1 MATQEQEMSCKEL
14 VELLTEYLEGTL
26 PPADRLRFDAH
37 LALCEGCR
45 IYLDQMRTT
54 IRTLGRLR
62 EEFIPPQAMEDLLRV
77 FRAWK
82 A

>member
-26 PPADRLRFDAH
+26 STADRLSFEVH

-54 IRTLGRLR
+54 IRTLGGLR
-62 EEFIPPQAMEDLLRV
+62 EESIPPHAKEDLLRV
-77 FRAWK
+77 FRTWK
-82 A
+82 T